1 MIRRPARRDGK
12 AGAQGVMAVAA
23 SRAPT
28 GRTPRRFQ
36 KDRRERHP
44 QANGRRYRLEAAAIG
59 ALALASTTAYGGPPD
74 YHVTVVEPPRTLLAP
89 MALSLG
95 DFQKEIPPVIV
106 GGPPQRFMFG
116 GIESFACTGRWSLL
130 GLRPGPTSCVQVLRP
145 VVDNRE
151 LQQSF
156 DRFDA
161 DQRSPYTRNYNGVF
175 AATLTSLPGLGPSLV
190 TINHTENKGEA
201 HPLAGAG
208 RGPFPNSISN
218 ALQNL
223 TATGTNGA
231 TCYLET
237 LGCYFAFVTV
247 AWAPFNAETN
257 WGLVP
262 FSDQGPIVWP
272 SLGYVTADR
281 LAKLAN
287 GPRHPHA
294 ITHGG
299 HIYVFYI
306 DHFYTNG
313 RDGNAALDRGERRS
327 GVKVIRAKLPDV
339 APGAWRIF
347 HDGGFDEPALPAAF
361 LADDPASF
369 ARPGPV
375 ATPLFANRRDP
386 TAGTSETESF
396 AAAKVDGLELFVGA
410 EVYQDWQDEA
420 PSPCPGKHRLALRF
434 STDLVHWSDR
444 RDIYGCADAG
454 AFGLHYASF
463 VRRDSSSNEAIDADD
478 FYVVG
483 TARKSFETFEYRA
496 IRLRIAPGAGR

>member
-1 MIRRPARRDGK
+1 MARLCLPGRDGRVK
-12 AGAQGVMAVAA
+12 PGHDDSVKTEHALANV
-23 SRAPT
+23 
-28 GRTPRRFQ
+28 
-36 KDRRERHP
+36 KRH
-44 QANGRRYRLEAAAIG
+44 RLGPAAIG
-59 ALALASTTAYGGPPD
+59 TLVLVSSVAYGAPPD
-74 YHVTVVEPPRTLLAP
+74 YQVTVIEPPHALAAP
-89 MALSLG
+89 MALALG

-106 GGPPQRFMFG
+106 GGPPRRFLFG
-116 GIESFACTGRWSLL
+116 GIESFACAGRWSLL
-130 GLRPGPTSCVQVLRP
+130 AGGPSPTSCVQVLKP

-151 LQQSF
+151 LSRSF

-161 DQRSPYTRNYNGVF
+161 DRGSPYTRNYNGVF
-175 AATLTSLPGLGPSLV
+175 AAMLTNLPGLGPSLV

-201 HPLAGAG
+201 RPYAGAG
-208 RGPFPNSISN
+208 RGPFPNSISS

-223 TATGTNGA
+223 TAAGTDGA
-231 TCYLET
+231 TCYVET

-247 AWAPFNAETN
+247 AWAPFNAQTN

-272 SLGYVTADR
+272 SLGYVSADG
-281 LAKLAN
+281 LTKLAN

-299 HIYVFYI
+299 YIYVFYI

-313 RDGNAALDRGERRS
+313 RDGNAALDRGGRRS
-327 GVKVIRAKLPDV
+327 GVKLIRAKLPDV

-347 HDGGFDEPALPAAF
+347 RDGAFDEPALPSAF
-361 LADDPASF
+361 RADDPASF
-369 ARPGPV
+369 ARPGPI

-386 TAGTSETESF
+386 NAGTSETESF
-396 AAAKVDGLELFVGA
+396 AAAKVDGLDLFVGA

-434 STDLVHWSDR
+434 SADLVHWSDR
-444 RDIYGCADAG
+444 RDLYGCMDAG
-454 AFGLHYASF
+454 AFGLHYATF
-463 VRRDSSSNEAIDADD
+463 VRRDSTTNEVIDGDD

-496 IRLRIAPGAGR
+496 IRLRIAPGAARP